1 MPYVSMFFGI
11 VIHMFY
17 KEHNPPHFHAEY
29 QGQEA
34 SFDFDGNIVEGKMKS
49 RTAQRLI
56 REWAVL
62 HREELMRNWE
72 RAAAKETIEKIDPL
86 D

>member
-11 VIHMFY
+11 IIRMLY
-17 KEHNPPHFHAEY
+17 REHNSLHFHAEY

-34 SFDFDGNIVEGKMKS
+34 SFDFDGNITEGKMKS
-49 RTAQRLI
+49 RTAQKLI
-56 REWAVL
+56 REWTAL
-62 HREELMRNWE
+62 HREELIQNWE
-72 RAAAKETIEKIDPL
+72 RAAAKESIQKIDPL

>member
-11 VIHMFY
+11 VIRMFY

-29 QGQEA
+29 QAQEA

-56 REWAVL
+56 REWAGL

-86 D
+86 E